1 MRKVVLGF
9 FELCIHVL
17 IYAFVIFLVYRAA
30 IFAYDYSYNVF
41 GDPVVSKYDT
51 QTQTVVVEDGD
62 SAAQVADKLKDAGLI
77 KYESAFVIRVRL
89 EEMGDK
95 IMPGTF
101 ELSPSMS
108 IEEILQK
115 LTTEGEI
122 KQEDNGGMTR

>member
-1 MRKVVLGF
+1 MKKVVLGF

-30 IFAYDYSYNVF
+30 VFAYDYSYNVF
-41 GDPVVSKYDT
+41 GDPIMSKYDT
-51 QTQTVVVEDGD
+51 QIQTVVVEDGD
-62 SAAQVADKLKDAGLI
+62 SASQVAKKLKEAGLI

-95 IMPGTF
+95 IMPGSF

-115 LTTEGEI
+115 LITEGEI
-122 KQEDNGGMTR
+122 KQEDSGGITR